1 MRARHASPDGR
12 THRSRGGRW
21 ERPPAWALAAMA
33 LCLAGL
39 AVVGPSALRQDTVPA
54 AGAAEP
60 TGTGSTATGPAATE
74 PAATGPAPSTRAAV
88 PVPRP
93 ADRALRVLFIGDSLM
108 WGSFASDE
116 SLTYRARVTAALSA
130 GGPVETATV
139 GGPGWSAAEAAE
151 DLPGVSGPF
160 DLVVVEV
167 GANDS
172 VALTAA
178 EFGAD
183 YAALLDG
190 VRALAPDAT
199 LLCDGVWNGPELATP
214 LDREL
219 RPVCADH
226 GGVVVPLSP
235 LYVDETLRGP
245 EGSVLASGAVRDQFH
260 PNDAGHAAIAEAML
274 AVLDL

>member
-1 MRARHASPDGR
+1 
-12 THRSRGGRW
+12 
-21 ERPPAWALAAMA
+21 MA
-33 LCLAGL
+33 VCLAGL
-39 AVVGPSALRQDTVPA
+39 AVVGPAALRQDTAPAA
-54 AGAAEP
+54 AGATEP
-60 TGTGSTATGPAATE
+60 TATDPTATE
-74 PAATGPAPSTRAAV
+74 PAPPTRAAV
-88 PVPRP
+88 PVQRP

-116 SLTYRARVTAALSA
+116 SLTYRARVTAGLSA
-130 GGPVETATV
+130 GGPVEVATV

-151 DLPGVSGPF
+151 DLSEVTGPF
-160 DLVVVEV
+160 DLVFVEV

-172 VALTAA
+172 VAISAA
-178 EFGAD
+178 RFGTD
-183 YAALLDG
+183 YATLLDG

-199 LLCDGVWNGPELATP
+199 LVCDGVWNGPELATA

-245 EGSVLASGAVRDQFH
+245 EGSVLPSGAVRDQFH

-274 AVLDL
+274 AVLDR

>member
-1 MRARHASPDGR
+1 MV
-12 THRSRGGRW
+12 
-21 ERPPAWALAAMA
+21 

-39 AVVGPSALRQDTVPA
+39 VTVGPSALRQDTIPSAGATEPTTAVPA
-54 AGAAEP
+54 A
-60 TGTGSTATGPAATE
+60 PAR
-74 PAATGPAPSTRAAV
+74 PAAV
-88 PVPRP
+88 PVQRP

-130 GGPVETATV
+130 GGPVEAATV

-151 DLPGVSGPF
+151 DLPEVTGPF
-160 DLVVVEV
+160 DLVFVEV

-178 EFGAD
+178 QFGRD

-190 VRALAPDAT
+190 VRTLAPDAA
-199 LLCDGVWNGPELATP
+199 LVCDGVWNGPELATA

-219 RPVCADH
+219 RPVCAEH
-226 GGVVVPLSP
+226 GGVVVPLSR

-245 EGSVLASGAVRDQFH
+245 EGSVVPGGGVRDQFH
-260 PNDAGHAAIAEAML
+260 PNDEGHAAIAEAML
-274 AVLDL
+274 AVLEL

>member
-1 MRARHASPDGR
+1 MRARHASPAGR
-12 THRSRGGRW
+12 TRRSRGGRW
-21 ERPPAWALAAMA
+21 ERPPAWALVAMA
-33 LCLAGL
+33 VCLAGL
-39 AVVGPSALRQDTVPA
+39 AVVGPSALRQDTVPT

-60 TGTGSTATGPAATE
+60 TAAEPTAPARPAAVT
-74 PAATGPAPSTRAAV
+74 V
-88 PVPRP
+88 QRP
-93 ADRALRVLFIGDSLM
+93 ADRALRVLFIGDSLL

-130 GGPVETATV
+130 GGPVEVATV
-139 GGPGWSAAEAAE
+139 GGPGWGAAEAAD
-151 DLPGVSGPF
+151 DLPGVTGPF
-160 DLVVVEV
+160 DLVFVEV

-172 VALTAA
+172 VAISAA
-178 EFGAD
+178 RFGTD
-183 YAALLDG
+183 YAGLLDG
-190 VRALAPDAT
+190 VRALAPDAA
-199 LLCDGVWNGPELATP
+199 LVCDGVWNGPELATA

-226 GGVVVPLSP
+226 GGVVVPLSR

-245 EGSVLASGAVRDQFH
+245 EGSVLPSGAVRDQFH

>member
-1 MRARHASPDGR
+1 MRARSTPAAGR
-12 THRSRGGRW
+12 ARGSRGGRW
-21 ERPPAWALAAMA
+21 ERPPAWALVAMA

-39 AVVGPSALRQDTVPA
+39 VAVGPSALRPDGVPS
-54 AGAAEP
+54 AG
-60 TGTGSTATGPAATE
+60 ATE
-74 PAATGPAPSTRAAV
+74 PTATAPTAAARPTAV
-88 PVPRP
+88 PLPRP
-93 ADRALRVLFIGDSLM
+93 ADRPLRVLFIGDSLM
-108 WGSFASDE
+108 GGSFASDE
-116 SLTYRARVTAALSA
+116 SLTYRALVTAGLSA
-130 GGPVETATV
+130 GGPVEVDTV
-139 GGPGWSAAEAAE
+139 GGPGWSAAEATE
-151 DLPGVSGPF
+151 DLSEVTGPF
-160 DLVVVEV
+160 DLVFVEV

-178 EFGAD
+178 RFGTD

-199 LLCDGVWNGPELATP
+199 LVCDGVWNGPELATA

-219 RPVCADH
+219 RPVCAEH
-226 GGVVVPLSP
+226 GGVVVPLSR

-245 EGSVLASGAVRDQFH
+245 EGSTVPGGGVRDQFH